1 MTDQTAPSQRLRVV
15 SHERPLHLRS
25 LSHPISR
32 GEADRISARQQVA
45 DAFQRH
51 CA

>member
-1 MTDQTAPSQRLRVV
+1 MTNQTTLSSRPRVV

-25 LSHPISR
+25 LSHPVSR
-32 GEADRISARQQVA
+32 REAEQIFARQQVA
-45 DAFQRH
+45 EAFGRL